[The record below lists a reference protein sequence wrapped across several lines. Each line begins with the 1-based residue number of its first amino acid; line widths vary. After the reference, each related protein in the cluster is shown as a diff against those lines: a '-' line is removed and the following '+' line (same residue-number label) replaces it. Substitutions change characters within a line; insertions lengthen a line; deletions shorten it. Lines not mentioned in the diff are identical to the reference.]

1 MFVVSVKRKE
11 LKYYAAAAL
20 ICIFAVIGGII
31 SVSSAATTP
40 AAKVGGVNM
49 RAGNAQ
55 ERVAFFSQFGWE
67 IGTDP
72 LEVKEVVIPTE
83 FDETYEEYNTLQKS
97 QGLDL
102 SKYKGKRAKFW
113 SYEIKNYPE
122 HPSDNGSIRA
132 TLLIYDGMVIGGDVS
147 DFELNGFM
155 QGFSYPEDVTNVQ
168 SVQS

>member
-67 IGTDP
+67 I
-72 LEVKEVVIPTE
+72 
-83 FDETYEEYNTLQKS
+83 
-97 QGLDL
+97 
-102 SKYKGKRAKFW
+102 
-113 SYEIKNYPE
+113 
-122 HPSDNGSIRA
+122 
-132 TLLIYDGMVIGGDVS
+132 
-147 DFELNGFM
+147 
-155 QGFSYPEDVTNVQ
+155 
-168 SVQS
+168 

>member
-11 LKYYAAAAL
+11 LKYYAVAAL
-20 ICIFAVIGGII
+20 ICVFAVIGGII

-113 SYEIKNYPE
+113 SYEIKNYPGYE
-122 HPSDNGSIRA
+122 NTDGVIRGNI
-132 TLLIYDGMVIGGDVS
+132 LVYDGIVIGGDVCS
-147 DFELNGFM
+147 IELDGFM
-155 QGFSYPEDVTNVQ
+155 AGFMANES
-168 SVQS
+168 

>member
-20 ICIFAVIGGII
+20 ICVFAVIGGII

-113 SYEIKNYPE
+113 SYEIKNYPGYE
-122 HPSDNGSIRA
+122 NTDGVIRGNI
-132 TLLIYDGMVIGGDVS
+132 LVYDGIVIGGDVCS
-147 DFELNGFM
+147 IELDGFM
-155 QGFSYPEDVTNVQ
+155 AGFMANES
-168 SVQS
+168 